1 MRTILF
7 VMLMSIVAMG
17 CKKKETTGGSD
28 KTSEGSG
35 APASDLPALTADPDP
50 GKITAAETPPLDAV
64 KFRML
69 AKRNKAGWPTFDA
82 YNLGTKPIGFL
93 AIYGYAYDK
102 DGKQLVRSKV
112 PLSWNGKLE
121 AGDKSS
127 WSIDIGGEDSPVT
140 AAATAFQLCYT
151 SVKIVGEEKTTDDN
165 GRCPDQRPKK

>member
-7 VMLMSIVAMG
+7 VMLMSMVAMS
-17 CKKKETTGGSD
+17 CKKKETTTGGAD
-28 KTSEGSG
+28 KATEG
-35 APASDLPALTADPDP
+35 AAAAADLPALTADPDP
-50 GKITAAETPPLDAV
+50 GAITAAETPPLDSV

-112 PLSWNGKLE
+112 PLSWNGKLD
-121 AGDKSS
+121 AGGKSS

-140 AAATAFQLCYT
+140 AAATTFQLCYT
-151 SVKIVGEEKTTDDN
+151 SVKFDGEDKTTDDN